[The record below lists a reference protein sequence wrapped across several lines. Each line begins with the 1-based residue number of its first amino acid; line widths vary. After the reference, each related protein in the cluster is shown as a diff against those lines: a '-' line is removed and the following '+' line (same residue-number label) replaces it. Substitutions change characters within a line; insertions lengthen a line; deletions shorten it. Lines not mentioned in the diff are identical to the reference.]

1 MRIFTLIVVL
11 VFGINLSYAQLFPNL
26 GGQRAGIS
34 SLTFLKMEVNPRAA
48 GLAGANVV
56 LSGDGYSSFVN
67 PAALDE
73 IDGLSVAAANTFWFA
88 DINYA
93 FLSVNQPFKW
103 GTMGL
108 SVSSLNSGPMEV
120 RTVFQPNGTGERFY
134 ANYYAAGLSYS
145 KQLTER
151 FSWGATFK
159 YVHEQLAELTANT
172 GVLDIGF
179 LYRLDV
185 KDLRFAVLVQ
195 NFGPNSRLG
204 GTIDQEDIFN
214 TGPVTLE
221 AYPAPTVFKVGLS
234 LVPWKKEDGTQSLT
248 TLFQLNHPND
258 NSENLRFGLEYE
270 YRKLIFLRLGYQI
283 NVADQDF
290 PTAGLGIRTRLGR
303 NPLMFDYSLT
313 PHRFL
318 GQVHRVGLNFT
329 LNNAD
334 RSNSN

>member
-1 MRIFTLIVVL
+1 MRIFTLIL
-11 VFGINLSYAQLFPNL
+11 IFFWGFSQSYAQLFPNL

-48 GLAGANVV
+48 GLAGASVV
-56 LSGDGYSSFVN
+56 LEGDGYSSFVN
-67 PAALDE
+67 PAATDE
-73 IDGLSVAAANTFWFA
+73 IEGLSVAAANTFWFA

-108 SVSSLNSGPMEV
+108 SISSLNSGPMEV
-120 RTVFQPNGTGERFY
+120 RTVFQPNGTGEKFY
-134 ANYYAAGLSYS
+134 ANYYAAGISYS
-145 KQLTER
+145 KKLTER
-151 FSWGATFK
+151 FSWGANLK

-185 KDLRFAVLVQ
+185 KDLRFAVLLQ
-195 NFGPNSRLG
+195 NFGPNSRLTG
-204 GTIDQEDIFN
+204 EIDDENPF
-214 TGPVTLE
+214 GSEPVTLE

-234 LVPWKKEDGTQSLT
+234 LVPWRKEDGTQSVKA
-248 TLFQLNHPND
+248 LFQLNHPND
-258 NSENLRFGLEYE
+258 NAENLRFGVEYE
-270 YRKLIFLRLGYQI
+270 YRKLIFLRLGYQV
-283 NVADQDF
+283 NVADQNY
-290 PTAGLGIRTRLGR
+290 PTAGLGIRTRIGR

-318 GQVHRVGLNFT
+318 GQVHRIGLNFT
-329 LNNAD
+329 LNKAQ
-334 RSNSN
+334 R